1 MVILYSLWRVWRVFI
16 FFNIWAQYILCWID
30 WYHSMRRR
38 HKQRK
43 SRTGGMKFSRTM
55 RERLIER
62 MRQNPNE
69 SIDLVTVNELL
80 KESVVRVISTDTTY
94 SFVFEVTPKVV
105 PLMDTRK
112 LSREHAIDTES
123 NDDMGVSVT
132 KLCAKI
138 SFIRKTPG
146 NKVLDIEYLDLR
158 CVSPEEFQTEIVVQ
172 KKIHDL
178 LACRNSNAFVADV
191 IANAIVTTGQF
202 IDILNTW
209 VKTPSLNT
217 IRQMIERLTDVSV
230 GIFLMELIPTA
241 KYTTIGH
248 LPESP
253 YKVRAVT
260 ELAAQFLVVASEQIA
275 LYDGHSHNALAV
287 YRIGF
292 FRSIGIS
299 IKVLSPIE
307 PDVRMIDFGKSLRL
321 NVETKQNL
329 CSRFRSLCDH
339 INEGVNTWSDIATVC
354 HFFGCTEK
362 TLLTKFETELQ
373 FPNFMCTVP
382 AGVPT
387 VEPNVNNVH
396 RALMMLAFIDFMMH
410 NYFRCQMSFIIQYMY
425 RMSHPGFEL
434 EFSNF
439 LRTFSLDDVPESNE
453 LANVVAHIKK
463 FATCACVPPMK
474 PSLLRYDIASAAAM
488 QPHPTKSISQEPPS
502 SCKRR
507 KCSMLGGTRK
517 RSRRKLN

>member
-1 MVILYSLWRVWRVFI
+1 
-16 FFNIWAQYILCWID
+16 
-30 WYHSMRRR
+30 
-38 HKQRK
+38 
-43 SRTGGMKFSRTM
+43 
-55 RERLIER
+55 
-62 MRQNPNE
+62 
-69 SIDLVTVNELL
+69 
-80 KESVVRVISTDTTY
+80 
-94 SFVFEVTPKVV
+94 
-105 PLMDTRK
+105 MDTRK
-112 LSREHAIDTES
+112 LSRKHAIDAES
-123 NDDMGVSVT
+123 NDDMGVPVT

-138 SFIRKTPG
+138 SFIS
-146 NKVLDIEYLDLR
+146 NKSGDAVLDKY
-158 CVSPEEFQTEIVVQ
+158 CVSPEEFRTEILVQ

-191 IANAIVTTGQF
+191 IADAIVTPAQF
-202 IDILNTW
+202 IEILNTW
-209 VKTPSLNT
+209 AEKPYLNT
-217 IRQMIERLTDVSV
+217 IIRTLEQRSDVRV

-287 YRIGF
+287 YNFGF
-292 FRSIGIS
+292 FRGVGILLR
-299 IKVLSPIE
+299 VLSPIE
-307 PDVRMIDFGKSLRL
+307 PDVRIIDFGKALRL
-321 NVETKQNL
+321 DVETTKQNL
-329 CSRFRSLCDH
+329 RSRFHSLC
-339 INEGVNTWSDIATVC
+339 VNKGTDIATVC
-354 HFFGCTEK
+354 HFFGCTKE

-382 AGVPT
+382 TVVPT
-387 VEPNVNNVH
+387 VEPNVKNVH

-410 NYFRCQMSFIIQYMY
+410 DYIRCQMSFIIRYMY
-425 RMSHPGFEL
+425 HPRFEL

-439 LRTFSLDDVPESNE
+439 LKNFSLDDVPEPNE
-453 LANVVAHIKK
+453 LHNVVAHIKK
-463 FATCACVPPMK
+463 FATCACVPPMD

-488 QPHPTKSISQEPPS
+488 QPHPTKSISQETP

>member
-1 MVILYSLWRVWRVFI
+1 
-16 FFNIWAQYILCWID
+16 
-30 WYHSMRRR
+30 
-38 HKQRK
+38 
-43 SRTGGMKFSRTM
+43 MKFSPTM

-69 SIDLVTVNELL
+69 SIDFLTVNELL
-80 KESVVRVISTDTTY
+80 KESVVRVISTDTSY

-112 LSREHAIDTES
+112 LSRKHAIDTES
-123 NDDMGVSVT
+123 NDDMGVPVT

-138 SFIRKTPG
+138 SFISNKTG
-146 NKVLDIEYLDLR
+146 NAVLDKD
-158 CVSPEEFQTEIVVQ
+158 CVSPEEFHTEILVQ

-202 IDILNTW
+202 IEILNTW
-209 VKTPSLNT
+209 AERAENPSLNT
-217 IRQMIERLTDVSV
+217 IRRMLEGRADVHV

-287 YRIGF
+287 YNIGF
-292 FRSIGIS
+292 FRGVGILF
-299 IKVLSPIE
+299 KVLSPIE
-307 PDVRMIDFGKSLRL
+307 PDVRMIDFGKALRL

-329 CSRFRSLCDH
+329 CSRFHSLYV
-339 INEGVNTWSDIATVC
+339 NKGVNQRTDIATVC
-354 HFFGCTEK
+354 RFFGCTEE

-382 AGVPT
+382 TVVPT

-410 NYFRCQMSFIIQYMY
+410 DYIKCQMSFIIRYMY
-425 RMSHPGFEL
+425 HMSHPHLEL

-463 FATCACVPPMK
+463 FATCACVPPMD

-488 QPHPTKSISQEPPS
+488 QPHPTKSISQETP
-502 SCKRR
+502 SCKKR
-507 KCSMLGGTRK
+507 KCSILGGTRK

>member
-1 MVILYSLWRVWRVFI
+1 
-16 FFNIWAQYILCWID
+16 
-30 WYHSMRRR
+30 
-38 HKQRK
+38 
-43 SRTGGMKFSRTM
+43 MKFSRTM

-62 MRQNPNE
+62 MRQNPNA

-80 KESVVRVISTDTTY
+80 KESVVRVISTDTSY

-123 NDDMGVSVT
+123 NDDMGVPVT
-132 KLCAKI
+132 KLCAKV
-138 SFIRKTPG
+138 SFISKKPG
-146 NKVLDIEYLDLR
+146 NKVLDDKY

-191 IANAIVTTGQF
+191 IANAIVTTDQF

-209 VKTPSLNT
+209 VETPSLNT
-217 IRQMIERLTDVSV
+217 IRQMIKSLTDVSV

-248 LPESP
+248 LPESS
-253 YKVRAVT
+253 YKVHAVT

-299 IKVLSPIE
+299 IKVLRPIE

-329 CSRFRSLCDH
+329 CSRFRSLYDH
-339 INEGVNTWSDIATVC
+339 INKGVNTWSDIATVC
-354 HFFGCTEK
+354 RFFGCTKE

-382 AGVPT
+382 TVVPM
-387 VEPNVNNVH
+387 VEPNVENVH
-396 RALMMLAFIDFMMH
+396 RALMMLAFIDFTMH
-410 NYFRCQMSFIIQYMY
+410 DYIRCQMSFIIRYMY

-434 EFSNF
+434 GFSYF
-439 LRTFSLDDVPESNE
+439 LRTFSLDHVPESNE

-463 FATCACVPPMK
+463 FATCACVPPMD
-474 PSLLRYDIASAAAM
+474 PSLLRYGIASAAAM
-488 QPHPTKSISQEPPS
+488 QPHPTKSISQEP

-507 KCSMLGGTRK
+507 KCSILGGTRK

>member
-1 MVILYSLWRVWRVFI
+1 
-16 FFNIWAQYILCWID
+16 
-30 WYHSMRRR
+30 
-38 HKQRK
+38 
-43 SRTGGMKFSRTM
+43 MKFSRTM

-80 KESVVRVISTDTTY
+80 KESVVRVISTDTSY

-123 NDDMGVSVT
+123 NDDMGVPVT

-138 SFIRKTPG
+138 LFISKKPG
-146 NKVLDIEYLDLR
+146 IKVLDDTY

-217 IRQMIERLTDVSV
+217 IRQRIESLTDVSV

-299 IKVLSPIE
+299 INVLSPIE

-321 NVETKQNL
+321 NVETKQDL
-329 CSRFRSLCDH
+329 CSRFRSLYDD
-339 INEGVNTWSDIATVC
+339 INKGVNTWSDITTVC
-354 HFFGCTEK
+354 RFFGCTEK
-362 TLLTKFETELQ
+362 KEILTKFETELQ

-382 AGVPT
+382 TVVPT
-387 VEPNVNNVH
+387 VEPNVKNVH

-410 NYFRCQMSFIIQYMY
+410 NYIRCQMSFIIRYMY
-425 RMSHPGFEL
+425 RMPHPGFEIA
-434 EFSNF
+434 FSLF
-439 LRTFSLDDVPESNE
+439 LRTFSLDDVPEPNE

-463 FATCACVPPMK
+463 FATCACVPTMK

-507 KCSMLGGTRK
+507 KCSILGGTRK

>member
-1 MVILYSLWRVWRVFI
+1 
-16 FFNIWAQYILCWID
+16 
-30 WYHSMRRR
+30 MRRR

-43 SRTGGMKFSRTM
+43 SRTGGMKFSPTM
-55 RERLIER
+55 RKILIDR

-69 SIDLVTVNELL
+69 FIDLVTVNELL
-80 KESVVRVISTDTTY
+80 KESVVSVISTDTSY
-94 SFVFEVTPKVV
+94 SIVFEVTPKVV

-112 LSREHAIDTES
+112 LSRKHAIDTES
-123 NDDMGVSVT
+123 NDDMGVPVT

-138 SFIRKTPG
+138 SFIS
-146 NKVLDIEYLDLR
+146 NKHGDAVLDKY

-191 IANAIVTTGQF
+191 IANAIVTPAQF
-202 IDILNTW
+202 IEILNTW
-209 VKTPSLNT
+209 AEKPYLNT
-217 IRQMIERLTDVSV
+217 IIRTLEQRPDVHV
-230 GIFLMELIPTA
+230 GIFLMELMPTA

-287 YRIGF
+287 YKFGF
-292 FRSIGIS
+292 FRGVGILLG
-299 IKVLSPIE
+299 VLSPIE
-307 PDVRMIDFGKSLRL
+307 PDVRIIDFGKALIL
-321 NVETKQNL
+321 DFKTKQNL
-329 CSRFRSLCDH
+329 CSRFRSLYDH
-339 INEGVNTWSDIATVC
+339 INKGINKGTDIETVC
-354 HFFGCTEK
+354 RFFGCTKE

-373 FPNFMCTVP
+373 FPNFMCTV
-382 AGVPT
+382 
-387 VEPNVNNVH
+387 EPNVKNVH

-410 NYFRCQMSFIIQYMY
+410 DYTRCQMSFIIRYMY
-425 RMSHPGFEL
+425 PRFEL

-439 LRTFSLDDVPESNE
+439 LKNFSLDHVPESNE
-453 LANVVAHIKK
+453 LHNVVAHIKK
-463 FATCACVPPMK
+463 FATCACVPPMD

>member
-1 MVILYSLWRVWRVFI
+1 
-16 FFNIWAQYILCWID
+16 
-30 WYHSMRRR
+30 
-38 HKQRK
+38 
-43 SRTGGMKFSRTM
+43 MKFSRTM

-62 MRQNPNE
+62 MRQNPNA

-80 KESVVRVISTDTTY
+80 KESVVRVISTDTSY

-123 NDDMGVSVT
+123 NDDMGVPVT
-132 KLCAKI
+132 KLCAKV
-138 SFIRKTPG
+138 SFISKKPG
-146 NKVLDIEYLDLR
+146 NKVLDDKY

-191 IANAIVTTGQF
+191 IANAIVTTDQF

-209 VKTPSLNT
+209 VETPSLNT
-217 IRQMIERLTDVSV
+217 IRQMIKSLTDVSV

-253 YKVRAVT
+253 YKVHAVT

-299 IKVLSPIE
+299 IKVLRPIE

-329 CSRFRSLCDH
+329 CSRFRYDH
-339 INEGVNTWSDIATVC
+339 INEGTDIVKVC
-354 HFFGCTEK
+354 RFFGCTKE
-362 TLLTKFETELQ
+362 TLLSKFETELQ

-382 AGVPT
+382 TVVPM
-387 VEPNVNNVH
+387 VEPNVENVH

-410 NYFRCQMSFIIQYMY
+410 DYIKCQMSFIIRYMY
-425 RMSHPGFEL
+425 RRMSRPGLEL
-434 EFSNF
+434 GFSNF
-439 LRTFSLDDVPESNE
+439 LENFSLDHVPESNE

-463 FATCACVPPMK
+463 FATCACVPPMD
-474 PSLLRYDIASAAAM
+474 PSLLRYDIAAM
-488 QPHPTKSISQEPPS
+488 QPHPTKSISQEPS
-502 SCKRR
+502 SCKKR
-507 KCSMLGGTRK
+507 KCSILGGTRK